1 MVLSPQA
8 VTLRRALFELHGA
21 IIVEE
26 RAGYERRAGQVNA
39 AAFLRVLIEDE
50 AYAWLRPL
58 SALIVRMD
66 DEEEDARP
74 RPAGLHRH
82 AVPDALRL
90 ADRAEPRRG
99 LCARRREAG
108 LAVRYERMARTV
120 ALAGAT
126 GLVGKEILQGLVADP
141 SVAAIHV
148 LARRALEAPAAKV
161 VSHLVDFR
169 SLPALPRVDEVFLAL
184 GTTIKVAGSQEAFRA
199 VDFDANLAVAR
210 AALAAGARRAGLVS
224 AMGASAKSGIFYSRV
239 KGELEDALAALP
251 FEGLVIARPS
261 ILAGDRGSLGQPE
274 RRGEKIA
281 LAISRLLGPLFPA
294 NYRSVAVADV
304 ARSLLTRVPA
314 ARGREIVL
322 SGAMR

>member
-1 MVLSPQA
+1 
-8 VTLRRALFELHGA
+8 
-21 IIVEE
+21 
-26 RAGYERRAGQVNA
+26 
-39 AAFLRVLIEDE
+39 
-50 AYAWLRPL
+50 
-58 SALIVRMD
+58 
-66 DEEEDARP
+66 
-74 RPAGLHRH
+74 
-82 AVPDALRL
+82 
-90 ADRAEPRRG
+90 
-99 LCARRREAG
+99 
-108 LAVRYERMARTV
+108 MARTV

-126 GLVGKEILQGLVADP
+126 GLVGKEILKGLVADP

-148 LARRALEAPAAKV
+148 FARRALEAPVAKV
-161 VSHLVDFR
+161 VAHLVDFR

-184 GTTIKVAGSQEAFRA
+184 GTTIKVAGSQQAFRA
-199 VDFDANLAVAR
+199 VDFDVNLAVAR
-210 AALAAGARRAGLVS
+210 AALAAGARSAGLVS

-294 NYRSVAVADV
+294 NYRPVAAVNVAK
-304 ARSLLTRVPA
+304 SLLTRVPA
-314 ARGREIVL
+314 ARGREVVL